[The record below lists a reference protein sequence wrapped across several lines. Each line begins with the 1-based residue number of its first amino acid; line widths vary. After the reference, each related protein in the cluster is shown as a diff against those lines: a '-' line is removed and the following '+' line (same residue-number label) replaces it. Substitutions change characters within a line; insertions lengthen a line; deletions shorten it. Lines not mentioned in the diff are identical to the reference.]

1 MKPVRLGLLGCGTV
15 GGGVVRLLK
24 TNAEY
29 ITQSVGAP
37 LELAHVLV
45 RDSDRDKVVP
55 EVDRALLTGDAET
68 VLGDPSVDIVVEV
81 MGGVD
86 PARQYVERAI
96 DSGRSVVTANKML
109 LAMFGPQLVARAVD
123 RRVDLAFE
131 ASVGGGIPVIRVLR
145 EALAGDAVVKLEGI
159 VNGTCNYVL
168 TRMRNEGLPFDEV
181 VRDAQAKG
189 YAEADPTL
197 DVDGHDAAHK
207 LVVLAMMAFGARVDW
222 QNVPTEGIRGID
234 PIDHRFAERF
244 GFVIKHLA
252 IGRHTP
258 SGVEL
263 RVHPALVRRDTAL
276 ANVNGVLN
284 AISIEGRALG
294 PCLLSGRGA
303 GDMPTAVSVVADI
316 RDLARAKLSG
326 VAGLATR
333 GIELRSRP
341 LAPIDDVRCRYYL
354 RFLVHDRP
362 GVLARLAGALGD
374 TGVSIEQMV
383 QEGRGGESGEPVQIV
398 ILTHEAVERDVRGAL
413 AAIKRSGVA
422 ARDAMLLRIQE

>member
-24 TNAEY
+24 THAEY
-29 ITQSVGAP
+29 LARSVGAP
-37 LELAHVLV
+37 LELARILV
-45 RDSDRDKVVP
+45 RDGDRDRVVP
-55 EVDRALLTGDAET
+55 EVDRALLTGDAE
-68 VLGDPSVDIVVEV
+68 VLLGDHSIDIIVEV

-86 PARQYVERAI
+86 PARQYVERAM
-96 DSGRSVVTANKML
+96 DSGRSVVTANKAL
-109 LAMFGPQLVARAVD
+109 LAKHGPDLVARAVQ

-145 EALAGDAVVKLEGI
+145 EALVGDSVVKLEGI

-168 TRMRNEGLPFDEV
+168 TRMRNEGLGFDEV

-189 YAEADPTL
+189 YAEADPSL

-207 LVVLAMMAFGARVDW
+207 LVVLAMMAFGARIDG
-222 QNVPTEGIRGID
+222 QTVPTEGIRGID

-252 IGRHTP
+252 IGRRTP
-258 SGVEL
+258 SGLEL
-263 RVHPALVRRDTAL
+263 RVHPALVREDTAL

-284 AISIEGRALG
+284 AIAIEGRALG

-303 GDMPTAVSVVADI
+303 GDMPTAVSVVGDI
-316 RDLARAKLSG
+316 CDVARAKLSG
-326 VAGLATR
+326 VSGLATS
-333 GIELRSRP
+333 GMSLRAGP
-341 LAPIDDVRCRYYL
+341 VAPIDDVRGRYYL
-354 RFLVHDRP
+354 RFEVHDRP
-362 GVLARLAGALGD
+362 GVLARLAGGLGD
-374 TGVSIEQMV
+374 AGVSIEQMV
-383 QEGRGGESGEPVQIV
+383 QEGGGGSTGVPVQIV
-398 ILTHEAVERDVRGAL
+398 MLTHEAVERDIRRAL
-413 AAIKRSGVA
+413 AEIKSSGVA